1 MSSLLKKL
9 SQKLRSPWA
18 ILIVLLI
25 VVVFL
30 MQYSSSKSNILSAMT
45 DPVTK
50 TNPTP
55 KKRNSM
61 DGSSSDD
68 VKVEPSL
75 KTPNPAMP
83 IGLNSVP
90 ASAGDPHT
98 ISRGVP
104 QGCSRQPVTN
114 PADLLPKDSNSEWSQ
129 LNTSGGGELANINLL
144 RAGHHA
150 GIDTVGSSLRNA
162 NLQVRSEPP
171 NPHNNVSPWLN
182 STIEP
187 DLMRI
192 PLELGAGPL

>member
-9 SQKLRSPWA
+9 SQQLRSPWA
-18 ILIVLLI
+18 LLIIVLV

-45 DPVTK
+45 DPSVK
-50 TNPTP
+50 SNPKP
-55 KKRNSM
+55 KKQSKS
-61 DGSSSDD
+61 DGSASDD

-75 KTPNPAMP
+75 KTPNPANP

-90 ASAGDPHT
+90 ASAEGIHT
-98 ISRGVP
+98 ISNGVP

-114 PADLLPKDSNSEWSQ
+114 PADLLPKDDNSEWSQ
-129 LNTSGGGELANINLL
+129 LNSSNPGELANINLL

-150 GIDTVGSSLRNA
+150 CIVTVGSSLRNA